1 MSGFVMLVGFRRA
14 AGMAYKGGQIHCFN
28 FAGQKQRRGL
38 LCGGYTSNITED
50 MCVCVCVKSTQLQK
64 LGLTSALVEACRL
77 CLHYPTHLS
86 IPKQNRL
93 GCPSLALSFAYD
105 TESFLELA
113 KLRN

>member
-1 MSGFVMLVGFRRA
+1 
-14 AGMAYKGGQIHCFN
+14 
-28 FAGQKQRRGL
+28 
-38 LCGGYTSNITED
+38 
-50 MCVCVCVKSTQLQK
+50 MCVCVCEEYSVAKAWADSSQAK
-64 LGLTSALVEACRL
+64 PFSVSALVEACRL